1 MAQAADSLLVR
12 GVRAYKNLEFDL
24 AALLLRRRAAQL
36 TAANAPVA
44 ARAEGLVY
52 LGAAEL
58 FRGRRDSAIA
68 VFRRLVMLDPRYRPD
83 RLVFPPEGTSVFE
96 GVRLPTKNVAI
107 VVPRDTEIPIQEGA
121 VRAWLAASSLPTVRV
136 TLLYADRNYV

>member
-1 MAQAADSLLVR
+1 VRRQFAWLGVLACALGFTPTRAMAQAADSLLVT

-52 LGAAEL
+52 LGAA
-58 FRGRRDSAIA
+58 
-68 VFRRLVMLDPRYRPD
+68 
-83 RLVFPPEGTSVFE
+83 
-96 GVRLPTKNVAI
+96 
-107 VVPRDTEIPIQEGA
+107 
-121 VRAWLAASSLPTVRV
+121 
-136 TLLYADRNYV
+136 